1 MESNVHYPPTARFWA
16 TVSDAQPQSRPD
28 AAERKDGALDVV
40 HHGRAVKYRLLE
52 IGRAA
57 KSLTDANKQRM
68 QDSYKKLVGLTRGV
82 MRQASEVVQRWRKG
96 S

>member
-1 MESNVHYPPTARFWA
+1 
-16 TVSDAQPQSRPD
+16 
-28 AAERKDGALDVV
+28 V

-68 QDSYKKLVGLTRGV
+68 RDSYKKLVGL
-82 MRQASEVVQRWRKG
+82 MS
-96 S
+96 SII